1 MTSRTLTVP
10 ADLTTLGNVTE
21 FVESILVNCPSQLR
35 SQIVLAI
42 HELCLNIVE
51 HAYAGATGEIELN
64 ADDENGILNVVVR
77 DYAPNAY
84 TEGEITAPNPLDFPE
99 GGWGLY
105 ILHQVMDKVEYR
117 RLAAGNQWHLVKH
130 LR

>member
-1 MTSRTLTVP
+1 MTSRILTVP
-10 ADLTTLGNVTE
+10 ADLKTIENMTD
-21 FVESILVNCPSQLR
+21 FVESIVVDYPSQLR

-84 TEGEITAPNPLDFPE
+84 VASDEITAPDPLDYPE

-105 ILHQVMDKVEYR
+105 ILHQVMDK
-117 RLAAGNQWHLVKH
+117 
-130 LR
+130 